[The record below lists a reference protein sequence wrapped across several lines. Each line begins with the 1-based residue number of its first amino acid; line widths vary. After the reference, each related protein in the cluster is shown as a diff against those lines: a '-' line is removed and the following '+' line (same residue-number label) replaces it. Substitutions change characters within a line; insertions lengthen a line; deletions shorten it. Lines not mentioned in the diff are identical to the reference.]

1 MTNHHR
7 ICRGD
12 ACVARAV
19 RAACVAVLIAAL
31 GCSLNPAT
39 GERQFVIIS
48 EQQEIAMGREADVGI
63 QQQMGLYPDEDLQHY
78 VQELG
83 GELAAGSEK
92 PDLPWTFR
100 VLDDPIVNAFAL
112 PGGYIYVTRGILTHF
127 NSEAELASVLG
138 HEIGHVTGRHG
149 AERMSTAQIATLGLG
164 VAAIASEDFRPY
176 AGLASQGLGLLFLK
190 FGRDDERQADELGLR
205 YMTRGNYDPNEM
217 PRVFET
223 LGRVSAAH
231 GGGRIPAWLSTHPD
245 PGNRAA
251 RIAEQTRAL
260 PPEQQQGKINR
271 DSYLARLEGMPFGQN
286 PREGYV
292 IGSAFYHPDLAFQ
305 LTFPEGWKVVNQ
317 RQTVGG
323 ISPDQDALVVLTLAE
338 EGDADEGFQKFF
350 SQEGLERGQSWRRS
364 FYYFR
369 TVPPETQQQQQQ
381 QKLQG
386 LVGFVS
392 HGGQLFRLLS
402 YTSDDKWPGYGR
414 PLQQSLASFKRL
426 TDRRYL
432 DVEPKRVR
440 LVKIDRA
447 MTLEEFN
454 RRYPSTVDLA
464 ELAIVNGVGEG
475 ARFEAGRNVKRI
487 VGGKLPTS

>member
-1 MTNHHR
+1 MRKPFKNRVLLTST
-7 ICRGD
+7 
-12 ACVARAV
+12 VLL
-19 RAACVAVLIAAL
+19 AALLAAL
-31 GCSLNPAT
+31 GCSVNPAT

-63 QQQMGLYPDEDLQHY
+63 QQQMGLYPDEEMQRY
-78 VQELG
+78 IQELG
-83 GELAAGSEK
+83 ADLASRSEK

-112 PGGYIYVTRGILTHF
+112 PGGFIYVTRGILSHF

-149 AERMSTAQIATLGLG
+149 AERMSTAQVASLGLG

-190 FGRDDERQADELGLR
+190 FGRDDERQADDLGLR
-205 YMTRGNYDPNEM
+205 YMVRGNFDPNQM
-217 PRVFET
+217 PGVFRT
-223 LGRVSAAH
+223 LGRVSAAQ

-245 PGNRAA
+245 PGNRAT

-260 PPEQQQGKINR
+260 PPEQQQGTINR
-271 DSYLARLEGMPFGQN
+271 DGYLARLEGMTFGQN
-286 PREGYV
+286 PREGYA
-292 IGSAFYHPDLAFQ
+292 IGNAFYHPDLAFQ
-305 LTFPEGWKVVNQ
+305 LTFPEGWKVINQ
-317 RQTVGG
+317 RQAVYAL
-323 ISPDQDALVVLTLAE
+323 SPNQDAVVVLTLAS
-338 EGDADEGFQKFF
+338 EGSADEGFQNFF

-369 TVPPETQQQQQQ
+369 TQPPEGQQQQRRI
-381 QKLQG
+381 QG
-386 LVGFVS
+386 LVGFKT
-392 HGGQLFRLLS
+392 HGGQLYRLLS
-402 YTSDDKWPGYGR
+402 YTPDDKWQGYGR
-414 PLQQSLASFKRL
+414 PLQQSVASFRRL
-426 TDRRYL
+426 SDRKYL

-440 LVKIDRA
+440 LINLDRA
-447 MTLEEFN
+447 MTLAEFN

-464 ELAIVNGVGEG
+464 ELAIVNGVEEDT
-475 ARFEAGRNVKRI
+475 RLEAGRKMKRI